1 MLCVLENIMCDI
13 NKKNS
18 NSYKFA
24 LLTVII
30 TSNSLWKNMNL
41 VVNPINY
48 YCIWIIQAN
57 KLSSPDEGVVEDE
70 DGDTDIKNGHA
81 ENIKSLKKK
90 TQKCSKYEH
99 VVLFVVHEYQIS
111 CAKIVG
117 KTDFLV
123 YPQQCSSTLFLFV
136 NVAFT

>member
-1 MLCVLENIMCDI
+1 
-13 NKKNS
+13 
-18 NSYKFA
+18 
-24 LLTVII
+24 
-30 TSNSLWKNMNL
+30 
-41 VVNPINY
+41 
-48 YCIWIIQAN
+48 
-57 KLSSPDEGVVEDE
+57 LSSPDEGVVEDE